1 MSLSLP
7 HLYDAI
13 HILFVCCLAIHCVLA
28 GSVFWILFEYLR
40 SRPGALAA
48 EARMLAQPLPLDLP
62 AVLVQLPTYNE
73 GRLIARVAEAVAQLD
88 WPAGR
93 LHVQILDD
101 SSDGSIAESEAAA
114 ETLRSGGISA
124 EVMTRNHRAGFK
136 AGALSE
142 GLRRS
147 CEPYIAI
154 FDADYVPDSDFLRLC
169 MRPLLNDP
177 RIAFVQARCDYLNG
191 DENAITGAQ
200 QRVLDAHFAVEQ
212 AARNWSGQLLPFNG
226 TCGIWRR
233 SAIDAAGGW
242 QGDTLAE
249 DLDLSYRAQL
259 AGWRAAYLSGVAVRG
274 ELPRSLSV
282 WRQQQFRWTKGFA
295 EAGRKLLWQVWRSR
309 LRFGQKLGSTFH
321 LGSGLVGPLFALTL
335 VSGVIDLCFGYGPT
349 WPAMLLVGMSL
360 LGGGIIG
367 PAALMLTGQILVR
380 GSTWKA
386 ELPRLP
392 RILALQLAN
401 GLANVGGAFD
411 ALLGRA
417 TAFER
422 TPKRADMPIENC
434 YAPRTGS

>member
-1 MSLSLP
+1 MSLPLF
-7 HLYDAI
+7 YDSV
-13 HILFVCCLAIHCVLA
+13 HILFLCCLAIHCVLA
-28 GSVFWILFEYLR
+28 GSVYWVLFEFLR
-40 SRPGALAA
+40 RRPGALAA
-48 EARMLAQPLPLDLP
+48 EARMLAQPLPRDLP
-62 AVLVQLPTYNE
+62 AVLIQLPTYNE
-73 GRLIARVAEAVAQLD
+73 GRLIARIAEAVMRLD

-101 SSDGSIAESEAAA
+101 SSDGSVAESEAAA
-114 ETLRSGGISA
+114 EALRASGISA
-124 EVMTRNHRAGFK
+124 EVMTRPHRDGFK
-136 AGALSE
+136 AGALAE

-154 FDADYVPDSDFLRLC
+154 FDADYVPDSDFLHLC
-169 MRPLLNDP
+169 MRPLLEDA
-177 RIAFVQARCDYLNG
+177 RLAFVQARCDYLNG
-191 DENAITGAQ
+191 GENAITGAQ

-212 AARNWSGQLLPFNG
+212 AARSWSGQLLPFNG

-233 SAIDAAGGW
+233 AAIEEAGGW

-295 EAGRKLLWQVWRSR
+295 EAARKLLWQVWRSR

-321 LGSGLVGPLFALTL
+321 LGAGLLGPLFALTL
-335 VSGVIDLCFGYGPT
+335 VSGAIDLSIGYGPT
-349 WPAMLLVGMSL
+349 WPSLLLVGLSL
-360 LGGGIIG
+360 VGGGIIG
-367 PAALMLTGQILVR
+367 PAALMLTAQILVR
-380 GSTWKA
+380 GSRWET
-386 ELPRLP
+386 ELPGLP
-392 RILALQLAN
+392 RILAFQLGN
-401 GLANVGGAFD
+401 GLANIGGAID

-417 TAFER
+417 TVFER
-422 TPKRADMPIENC
+422 TPKQADISIEKC